1 MSDNRFAQLRDNFE
15 KEPPKRRVPTPRTT
29 AAQKR
34 LLRAIIRKGV
44 IHFRCIMMSVMRSL
58 KSLSHSMELSQLQ
71 IIWKKV
77 IVQEWE
83 KMQRKLKN
91 QER

>member
-29 AAQKR
+29 AAQK
-34 LLRAIIRKGV
+34 APESYNKKGCYP
-44 IHFRCIMMSVMRSL
+44 FSL
-58 KSLSHSMELSQLQ
+58 HYDVRYEKLEELVAFHGAKSASDYLE
-71 IIWKKV
+71 KV